1 MERVA
6 VPLEPVPGGPDYPA
20 VGLFHLSA
28 LNALAGCWQ
37 DAEANRYGLA
47 ALLPKYLAGPMVRV
61 ERVKSPALRK
71 ALEEAHQRG
80 GLRLMPLEVDGLLEE
95 AEADPDL
102 TDGATLVL
110 GSITPFRGF
119 LGLFFCER
127 WPESR
132 LLAFPTR
139 GDLERVLGG

>member
-6 VPLEPVPGGPDYPA
+6 LPLEPVPGGPTYPA
-20 VGLFHLSA
+20 VGLFLLSD
-28 LNALAGCWQ
+28 LSALAGCWQ
-37 DAEANRYGLA
+37 DAEANHGLA
-47 ALLPKYLAGPMVRV
+47 ALLPKYLAGPLVRV
-61 ERVKSPALRK
+61 ERVRSPALRK
-71 ALEEAHQRG
+71 TLEEARQKG

-95 AEADPDL
+95 AETDPDL
-102 TDGATLVL
+102 MDRVVLAL

-127 WPESR
+127 KPESR